1 MSLRPLAVSV
11 VLAAALLGAN
21 VLRDGSGAVLP
32 DPGPDPTPATA
43 VRPSATPAGSV
54 APEAGSSA
62 RPSPTAA
69 PGSGSGAPPR
79 PPARTPDG
87 PVTAADR
94 FRTWEHGPRTEKLVA
109 LTFDDGWNGRILR
122 RLVAIL
128 DAKDAPATFFP
139 VARAVQR
146 NPETW
151 RAIAAAGYP
160 IGNHS
165 WNHDDLT
172 KGKSSRA
179 AKDIARA
186 TRAIETVT
194 RVPLFPAIRPP
205 YGLSDKSF
213 LAGAQAAGMRA
224 VIMWDLDTRDWTG
237 RPASQVVKAA
247 MDARPGSILVLH
259 TDKSNTVKALPKI
272 IDGLRARGFRLVT
285 VGQLIGLPGPVPQFE
300 DRALRDAQRGR

>member
-32 DPGPDPTPATA
+32 DPAPDPTPATA
-43 VRPSATPAGSV
+43 VRPSATPAASV
-54 APEAGSSA
+54 APGSA
-62 RPSPTAA
+62 
-69 PGSGSGAPPR
+69 SGAPTP

-94 FRTWEHGPRTEKLVA
+94 FRTWENGPRREKLVA

-128 DAKDAPATFFP
+128 EAKDAPATFFP

-172 KGKSSRA
+172 KGKSSKA
-179 AKDIARA
+179 AKDIVRA

-194 RVPLFPAIRPP
+194 REPLFAAIRPP

-213 LAGAQAAGMRA
+213 LAGAQAAGMQA

-247 MDARPGSILVLH
+247 MDAKPGSIIVLH